1 MTTIETSIRVNVPVQ
16 TVYDQWTQFEEF
28 PKFMTGVKE
37 VTRLDETRSHWK
49 AQIAGKARE
58 WDAEI
63 VERIPEQRIVW
74 KSQRGAIN
82 EGVVTFRGLS
92 EARSLILIQLRYM
105 PEGVLENLGDRW
117 GAVSAKVD
125 GDLERFKTFIEERH
139 CDWSRARQNLR

>member
-1 MTTIETSIRVNVPVQ
+1 MATVETSIRVNVPVQ
-16 TVYDQWTQFEEF
+16 TVYDQWTQFDEF

-37 VTRLDETRSHWK
+37 VTRLDDRRSHWK
-49 AQIAGKARE
+49 AQIVGKARE

-74 KSQRGAIN
+74 KSRRGAIN

-92 EARSLILIQLRYM
+92 EARSLILLELKYM

-117 GAVSAKVD
+117 GTVSAQVD
-125 GDLERFKTFIEERH
+125 GDLERFKTFIEKRH
-139 CDWSRARQNLR
+139 CDGSGARQNLR